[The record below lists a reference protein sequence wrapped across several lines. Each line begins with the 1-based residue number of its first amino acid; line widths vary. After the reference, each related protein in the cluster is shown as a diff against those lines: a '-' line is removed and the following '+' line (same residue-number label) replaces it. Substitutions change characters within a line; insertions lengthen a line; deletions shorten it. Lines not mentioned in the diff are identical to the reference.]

1 MLSLKESKKS
11 IITIF
16 VVIVGLLVIMAVGFT
31 VGILSSDPD
40 GLERV
45 LIDAGVEEPA
55 EIFTPLLAWI
65 ENDFIIAILGIGMTA
80 AIITATYYTLG
91 YIKKR
96 RM

>member
-1 MLSLKESKKS
+1 MLSLKESKKP
-11 IITIF
+11 IITIL

-31 VGILSSDPD
+31 IGILSTDPD

-45 LIDAGVEEPA
+45 LLDAGVEEPEA
-55 EIFTPLLAWI
+55 FFTPLLAWI

-80 AIITATYYTLG
+80 VIITATYYTLG
-91 YIKKR
+91 YIKKW